1 MNVFRLGALSSF
13 VALIPGALQA
23 QNADESGALAVA
35 EQALEFISEEDWVGV
50 TDLMLDEAL
59 MFAVSETDGDLS
71 YRVRTRA
78 ETRTRVTN
86 TDLVERG
93 FDPVVHVQNQLATVW
108 LPYDFYIDGELS
120 HCGVDAFTLLRTN
133 AGWRI
138 ASVSFTVE
146 QPPDCSLHPVGPPGN

>member
-1 MNVFRLGALSSF
+1 MNVFRFGTLAACA
-13 VALIPGALQA
+13 ALIPGALQA
-23 QNADESGALAVA
+23 QSADETEAVALA
-35 EQALEFISEEDWVGV
+35 EQALELISEEDWAGV

-78 ETRTRVTN
+78 ELRTRVMD

-138 ASVSFTVE
+138 ASISFTVE
-146 QPPDCSLHPVGPPGN
+146 QPPECSLHPDGPPEE

>member
-23 QNADESGALAVA
+23 QNADESRALAVA

-59 MFAVSETDGDLS
+59 MFAVLETDGDLS

-78 ETRTRVTN
+78 ESRTRVTD

-146 QPPDCSLHPVGPPGN
+146 QPPDCSLHPGGPPGK